1 MILNFVIYFCIIFV
15 EATQIVLF
23 TAQSELQKEKA
34 AYSDLKQTW
43 VNANNQFIEMQA
55 QYDKQLKTMQKR
67 LQLVCC
73 V

>member
-1 MILNFVIYFCIIFV
+1 MP
-15 EATQIVLF
+15 TVLF
-23 TAQSELQKEKA
+23 IAQLELQKEKA